1 MTDPRDVFL
10 KPRTR
15 AMRRYE
21 ALRARFVEGCS
32 TAEAARRFGYAP
44 GSFRNLCS
52 EFLANPDWGFF
63 ETGQPAGEREAVGSD
78 RAERN
83 RRILKLRDDQL
94 SVQIIAERLT
104 AEGIAVSA
112 STVATVLRRAGRP
125 RLSRRPIHLQTDII
139 RPDTAEVA
147 DVRRLDLAPRR
158 FRTTF
163 GGLFLFLPILETI
176 GLNRMVLRH
185 AMPGSDMIPAA
196 SAFRALLALKLWGI
210 GRPSQAM
217 AEVFDEGLALFAGLN
232 TFPKRATLTEYSCR
246 IDARALPALM
256 RDWSDAALQAGIP
269 RGDSFDL
276 DFHTIPYH
284 GDDAL
289 SEKHYVSKRSR
300 RQKGLL
306 AFIARD
312 SEARLFCYV
321 NATVRKADQNDEI
334 LRFAEYWKDHTGAWP
349 RELIFDS
356 RLTTHAT
363 LARLE
368 QWGIRFVTLRRRTSR
383 ILAAIAG
390 APDEDWNKI
399 TLTNVGRRYRTPRIL
414 EQTVSLTGY
423 PGTLRQIA
431 VTGLGHEKPTLLITN
446 QTDETAARLT
456 DRYARRMVIE
466 NAIAEAIDLFHM
478 DALSAAVPLKINVDL
493 QFTIL
498 AATLY
503 RLFAN
508 RIAHGHETHTAR
520 TLFRKFIHAAA
531 DISIDTDTIT
541 VRYGRRA
548 NNPFLVLNGFAEQ
561 DCRIPWLG
569 NRKLRLVF
577 GENTPHGVTS

>member
-1 MTDPRDVFL
+1 MTDPRSVFL

-15 AMRRYE
+15 TMRRYE

-32 TAEAARRFGYAP
+32 TAEAARRFGYAH
-44 GSFRNLCS
+44 GTFRNLCS
-52 EFLANPDWGFF
+52 EFLANPDWDFF
-63 ETGQPAGEREAVGSD
+63 DPPQPAGEQGPAGTD
-78 RAERN
+78 RAERD
-83 RRILKLRDDQL
+83 RRILQLRDDQL
-94 SVQIIAERLT
+94 SVHLIAERLA

-125 RLSRRPIHLQTDII
+125 RLPRRPAHLLADII
-139 RPDTAEVA
+139 RPETAETA
-147 DVRRLDLAPRR
+147 DARRLDLAPRR

-176 GLNRMVLRH
+176 GLDALVRRH
-185 AMPGSDMIPAA
+185 AMPGSDMIPAP

-217 AEVFDEGLALFAGLN
+217 AEVFDEGLALFCGLN
-232 TFPKRATLTEYSCR
+232 AFPKRATLTEYSCR
-246 IDARALPALM
+246 IDARALPGLM
-256 RDWSDAALQAGIP
+256 REWNAAAHKAGVP

-289 SEKHYVSKRSR
+289 AEKHYVSKRSR
-300 RQKGLL
+300 RQRGIL

-321 NATVRKADQNDEI
+321 NATVRKDSQNDEI
-334 LRFAEYWKDHTGAWP
+334 QRFAEYWKEHTGAWP

-363 LARLE
+363 LARLDRN
-368 QWGIRFVTLRRRTSR
+368 GIRFITLRRRAAG
-383 ILAAIAG
+383 ILAAIAA
-390 APDEDWNKI
+390 APGEEWKKI
-399 TLTNVGRRYRTPRIL
+399 TLTNVGRSYRTPRVL

-431 VTGLGHEKPTLLITN
+431 ITGLGHEKPTLLITN
-446 QTDETAARLT
+446 QTDEAPGRLI

-503 RLFAN
+503 RLFAR
-508 RIAHGHETHTAR
+508 RIAHGHETQTAR
-520 TLFRKFIHAAA
+520 TLFRKFIHATAE
-531 DISIDTDTIT
+531 IIIDSDTIT

-561 DCRIPWLG
+561 DCRVPWLG
-569 NRKLRLVF
+569 NRKLQLVF
-577 GENTPHGVTS
+577 GDKPDHGVTS